1 MSFRLALV
9 VGLLVAAPVLAQPPE
24 RPPGPQKQV
33 FISPA
38 GQPFRAPFGEPYP
51 VSTWFKQA
59 DTNGDGAI
67 TREELVADSLA
78 FFDRLDADKNGTLDG
93 FEIADYESKIAP
105 EISSRSALALVQA
118 GPQAG
123 NRPKGGRQRPFATRS
138 DGSRERDPKQTYD
151 QGRSGAGLFGLVNEV
166 HPVMGQDS
174 DFNRRISRDEAI
186 KAAKDRFAILDTDKD
201 GKLMLDTLPK
211 PPMQRILE
219 DQAASAE

>member
-24 RPPGPQKQV
+24 PPGAQRQV

-38 GQPFRAPFGEPYP
+38 GEPFRAPFGEPYP
-51 VSTWFKQA
+51 VATWFKQA

-67 TREELVADSLA
+67 SRDELVADSLA

-93 FEIADYESKIAP
+93 FEIADYETKVAP
-105 EISSRSALALVQA
+105 EITSRTALALLRA
-118 GPQAG
+118 PPQAG
-123 NRPKGGRQRPFATRS
+123 NRPKGGRQRPVATRS

-151 QGRSGAGLFGLVNEV
+151 QGRTGAGLFGLINEV
-166 HPVMGQDS
+166 QPVMGQDS

-201 GKLMLDTLPK
+201 GKLLLTGLPK
-211 PPMQRILE
+211 PPMQRLLE
-219 DQAASAE
+219 EVSED